1 MEMGVAVISGNLP
14 LMKPLFERFLR
25 SNSGSKATYPSH
37 SHSQDI
43 SRITA
48 RRANVDA
55 DGFERI
61 SDDGPDGSTTPSG
74 NHSTRDIEM
83 DDRAILVKKEISVVT
98 EGKIS
103 HENRDLKR
111 K

>member
-25 SNSGSKATYPSH
+25 SNAGSKATHPTL
-37 SHSQDI
+37 SHSQDT

-61 SDDGPDGSTTPSG
+61 SEDGPDSTTASANNSMEG
-74 NHSTRDIEM
+74 IEM
-83 DDRAILVKKEISVVT
+83 DNRAILVKKEITVVS
-98 EGKIS
+98 EGAVEL
-103 HENRDLKR
+103 ENREKR
-111 K
+111 

>member
-1 MEMGVAVISGNLP
+1 MAVISGNLP

-25 SNSGSKATYPSH
+25 SNTNSKVSH
-37 SHSQDI
+37 PTLSHSQDI

-61 SDDGPDGSTTPSG
+61 SDDGPDGSLTPSG
-74 NHSTRDIEM
+74 NNSNRDIEM
-83 DDRAILVKKEISVVT
+83 DDRAILVKKEVSIVS
-98 EGKIS
+98 EGAVRPE
-103 HENRDLKR
+103 HRDKR
-111 K
+111 Q